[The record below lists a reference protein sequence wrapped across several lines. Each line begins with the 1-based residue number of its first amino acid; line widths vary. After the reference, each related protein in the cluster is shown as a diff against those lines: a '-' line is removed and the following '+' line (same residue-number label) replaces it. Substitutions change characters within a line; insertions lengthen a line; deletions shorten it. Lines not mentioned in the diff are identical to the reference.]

1 MSDLNTPRRHPRR
14 ARVLLIVVFLLLAAL
29 LAWWLWPAA
38 GNDGGEGGSAR
49 PAASGGLSGPAARR
63 PGSPFGDGSAPV
75 PVRVAEA
82 WRGDFPIELKALGTV
97 TASQTVQ
104 IRSRVGGAL
113 DKVLFE
119 DGQRVKAGTL
129 LAVIDPR
136 AYRAALLQAEGALL
150 QNQSLL
156 KNAEI
161 DLARYMGLFAEDS
174 IAKQTLDPQAAL
186 VEQYRGTL
194 KASQA
199 QVAAARLDLDYT
211 QIRAPIDGRLGLRQ
225 LDVGNLVSGNDA
237 EPLVVITQTQP
248 IDVQFTLPEGE
259 LPAVLRQVREGRTL
273 VAEAWDRNET
283 ERLASGEL
291 QGLDNQIDTTT
302 GTVRLKARFSNDDE
316 LLFPN
321 QFVNVRLRVETREQ
335 ALLVPS
341 AALQFGSRG
350 TFVYVIGD
358 DNKVQVRPVKVGP
371 GNTGTTLIEEGV
383 EPGERLVLE
392 GTDRLREGS
401 KVEIIAA
408 DGSSVTRGGGAG
420 TGRGEARGEPQG
432 SPTNQRPAAPLSTGP
447 ANGARTPQ

>member
-1 MSDLNTPRRHPRR
+1 MSDLNRSPRNARR
-14 ARVLLIVVFLLLAAL
+14 FRGVLIVILLALAVL
-29 LAWWLWPAA
+29 LAWWLWPATS
-38 GNDGGEGGSAR
+38 GDPGEGRAAR
-49 PAASGGLSGPAARR
+49 PASSGGLSGPAVRR
-63 PGSPFGDGSAPV
+63 PGSPFGDGSAAV
-75 PVRVAEA
+75 PVRVAEVQ
-82 WRGDFPIELKALGTV
+82 RGNFPIELKALGTV

-104 IRSRVGGAL
+104 VRSRVAGTL

-119 DGQRVKAGTL
+119 DGQQVKAGTL

-136 AYRAALLQAEGALL
+136 GYQAALLQAEGALL

-161 DLARYMGLFAEDS
+161 DLARYKGLYAEDS
-174 IAKQTLDPQAAL
+174 IAKQTLDTQAAL

-199 QVAAARLDLDYT
+199 QVAAAKLDLDYT

-225 LDVGNLVSGNDA
+225 LDIGNLLSGNDA

-259 LPAVLRQVREGRTL
+259 LPAVLKRVREGDKL
-273 VAEAWDRNET
+273 VAEAWDRSESIL
-283 ERLASGEL
+283 LASGEL

-302 GTVRLKARFSNDDE
+302 GTVRLKARFKNDDE

-335 ALLVPS
+335 AVLLPS
-341 AALQFGSRG
+341 AALQFGSKG
-350 TFVYVIGD
+350 TFVYVVD
-358 DNKVQVRPVKVGP
+358 AQNKVQVRPVRVGP
-371 GNTGTTLIEEGV
+371 GNTGVTLVEEGV
-383 EPGERLVLE
+383 QPGERLVLE

-401 KVEIIAA
+401 KVEVI
-408 DGSSVTRGGGAG
+408 T
-420 TGRGEARGEPQG
+420 
-432 SPTNQRPAAPLSTGP
+432 AAPGQEQRATSNTQG
-447 ANGARTPQ
+447 NGARARQ